1 MIKGKLSTIEKGMII
16 SITILLLFTIL
27 RWKHI
32 TQRAKEGMDYLKP
45 VDSVLQQYKKDY
57 RN

>member
-32 TQRAKEGMDYLKP
+32 AQRAKEGMDYLKP